1 MKVHNVI
8 SKLRIGD
15 NTSIVIN
22 DKGKDIYNGIGI
34 LDENGTP
41 YVVLSVGMN
50 NTKGELKTTTLLIEG
65 EFNSNKIFV

>member
-8 SKLRIGD
+8 SKLKIGD

-22 DKGKDIYNGIGI
+22 DKGKDMHNGIGI